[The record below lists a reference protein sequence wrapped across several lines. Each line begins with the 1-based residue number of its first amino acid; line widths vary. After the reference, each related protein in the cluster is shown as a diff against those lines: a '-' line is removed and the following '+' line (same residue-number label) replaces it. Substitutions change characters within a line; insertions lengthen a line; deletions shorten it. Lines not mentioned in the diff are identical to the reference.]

1 MKHLSPELVNISQL
15 IKTCSKSTIQTE
27 QGVNYVQRSQL
38 KKIRTSV
45 NVVLLS
51 LLALNIS
58 HTLFYYFNF

>member
-45 NVVLLS
+45 NAVRSVIFVS
-51 LLALNIS
+51 FAHIS
-58 HTLFYYFNF
+58 HLVLAF